1 MDLLRNILLILHFVG
16 LASLLGGFLVQIKPI
31 IAGKGTIV
39 AAMFHGALTQL
50 VSGLLLVGVIQMGS
64 LGHIDNTKIGI
75 KLLVLIV
82 ITVLV
87 IVNRKKPSVS
97 SLVLWAIGGLTLANV
112 IIAVLWK

>member
-50 VSGLLLVGVIQMGS
+50 ATGLLLVGIIEMGS
-64 LGHIDNTKIGI
+64 LGHIDNIKIGL
-75 KLLVLIV
+75 KLLLLIV

-87 IVNRKKPSVS
+87 IVNRKKPTVP
-97 SLVLWAIGGLTLANV
+97 SLALWAIGALTFTDV
-112 IIAVLWK
+112 VIAVLW